1 MEATIREVREEVGL
15 EVKLMRENQPDY
27 VQDIIHKNHY
37 IIITSA
43 GTIVSDV
50 VHSDKENIVSK
61 WFTCARLNGEKIS
74 LNKKPNLE
82 LTI

>member
-50 VHSDKENIVSK
+50 VH
-61 WFTCARLNGEKIS
+61 
-74 LNKKPNLE
+74 
-82 LTI
+82 